1 MHTTSCLACRG
12 RKIKCQRESETE
24 VCARCRKKGIPCD
37 TKPRVL
43 GRKRGHRNRKTL
55 ERLAAEAGSSK
66 RAAEYRKEA
75 ASLGASSNTSLSPKS
90 EALSIEESPELHHP
104 SSINPLHIL
113 ADTSIA
119 HKGQEQLAPV
129 ELHDLP
135 QRIAI
140 AFAPDDGKPP
150 LRIQDGLQ
158 ALFGPEQH
166 SRETASRA
174 VENVELSKTDGL
186 ASHPE
191 YDVVNVGIVSEE
203 QASLLFDY
211 FMDNLAP
218 LIHMFD
224 PALHTF
230 AFVRLRSTFLFST
243 ILKNAAKYYPGF
255 SDTTLQR
262 LSEHTQGLQMQ
273 TYMDN
278 ARSIEIVQGLMVDAL
293 WLGQAEE
300 GDLQWQERC
309 WQHIATA
316 IMQATTLRLDRLI
329 PFCVSSNMQYQKAS
343 AEMQVKLVRNS
354 QRTWLNLY
362 TFDRAL
368 ALVRGRE
375 PLVAEGELS
384 SKRMLATW
392 HTAPGSIDDDV
403 LTTSSASSRQMLI
416 QVQRQVAAQVA
427 SDENV
432 RFEDVKMI
440 VDEGF
445 GRWAAQ
451 WKSLM
456 TAKHY
461 AIHDIILKASR
472 FLVLMVPFERML
484 NQGRL
489 NESTLGLCL
498 QESTSACQSI
508 DTWVSRQGGSGIQ
521 EARYLCPSI
530 TLTMWTYAAVLTVKM
545 MGSKLELTRE
555 SQLED
560 LFRLSTL
567 TQLAIQLQNF
577 GSIPLGKSPAISLGK
592 YLFATLRQIG
602 MVMIRSIRL
611 PLHPSQAQAQS
622 HHRSHSS
629 HPSVSSTITQQ
640 SPQYQ
645 QPAIVPPIP
654 APIPRLDSAYN
665 TPNIP
670 SRSHSHS
677 HSHHRHLSNSQA
689 PPTNLVSAY
698 SQPSYPA
705 PLPHST
711 SASTSA
717 STAALT
723 KDEYDK
729 YSASNVAFAQLMASL
744 EHQNPASFDMG
755 YAPPPPP
762 SQSSQT
768 AGPGPGV
775 DDGIRGMGHGV
786 VNGGLDE
793 QVRSISNGSL
803 GLGGQVNEH
812 GHEAVLGNGDG
823 GAGGGGLLSG
833 QYGYEGMDLSAF
845 GLLLNESTGMNGW
858 MMDYGMPMAGR
869 GY

>member
-37 TKPRVL
+37 TKPRIL

-55 ERLAAEAGSSK
+55 ERLAAEAGTSE
-66 RAAEYRKEA
+66 RAADYRKEA
-75 ASLGASSNTSLSPKS
+75 ALLGASSKASLSPKS
-90 EALSIEESPELHHP
+90 ETLSIEESPELHHP
-104 SSINPLHIL
+104 NSINPLHIL

-135 QRIAI
+135 Q
-140 AFAPDDGKPP
+140 P

-158 ALFGPEQH
+158 ALFSPEQH

-218 LIHMFD
+218 LLHMFD

-255 SDTTLQR
+255 SHTTLQR

-392 HTAPGSIDDDV
+392 HTAPGSIDHDV

-427 SDENV
+427 SDETV

-445 GRWAAQ
+445 GRWTAQ

-530 TLTMWTYAAVLTVKM
+530 TLTMLTYAAVLTVKL

-555 SQLED
+555 SHLED

-622 HHRSHSS
+622 HNRSHSS

-645 QPAIVPPIP
+645 QPAMVPPIP

-670 SRSHSHS
+670 SRSHSQSHS
-677 HSHHRHLSNSQA
+677 HSHHRRLSNSHA
-689 PPTNLVSAY
+689 PPTNLVNAY
-698 SQPSYPA
+698 PQPSYPA

-717 STAALT
+717 SAPTAALT

-729 YSASNVAFAQLMASL
+729 YSASSVAFAQLMSSL
-744 EHQNPASFDMG
+744 EHHNPASFHMG

-762 SQSSQT
+762 SQSQSQSSQT
-768 AGPGPGV
+768 AGPGPGG
-775 DDGIRGMGHGV
+775 DNGIRGVGHGV

-793 QVRSISNGSL
+793 QVRGISNGSL

-812 GHEAVLGNGDG
+812 GYEAVLGNGDG
-823 GAGGGGLLSG
+823 GAGGGGLLSE